1 MQKNEAIKL
10 ALKLAG
16 IYVLIQAILYIPP
29 VVSSFR
35 MFSLTDE
42 AKIGSITLLITFGLL
57 VVLGLWLT
65 FKNKPKF
72 EKEAMTSSGLMSLG
86 LAISGVIVFA
96 LAIGDL
102 PLLISKLAFT
112 STSPSPIP
120 IEIIGANNNVENI
133 MALIGN
139 LIQLLLGA
147 LLFFKAKYFAQLI
160 K

>member
-1 MQKNEAIKL
+1 MQKNEATKL

-16 IYVLIQAILYIPP
+16 IYVLIRAILYIP

-35 MFSLTDE
+35 MLSLNDE
-42 AKIGSITLLITFGLL
+42 TKVGSITLLITFGLL
-57 VVLGLWLT
+57 VILGLWLT

-72 EKEAMTSSGLMSLG
+72 EKEVMTSSDLTSLG
-86 LAISGVIVFA
+86 LAIGGVIVFA
-96 LAIGDL
+96 LAISDL
-102 PLLISKLAFT
+102 PLLISKLVYT
-112 STSPSPIP
+112 STSLTP
-120 IEIIGANNNVENI
+120 IEIIGANNNVGNV

-147 LLFFKAKYFAQLI
+147 LLFFKAKYFARLI

>member
-1 MQKNEAIKL
+1 MQKNEATKL

-16 IYVLIQAILYIPP
+16 IYVLIQAILYLPL

-35 MFSLTDE
+35 MLRLTDE

-65 FKNKPKF
+65 FKNKPKL
-72 EKEAMTSSGLMSLG
+72 EKEVMTSSGLLSLG
-86 LAISGVIVFA
+86 LAIGGMIIFA
-96 LAIGDL
+96 LAISDL
-102 PLLISKLAFT
+102 PLLISKLVYT
-112 STSPSPIP
+112 STSPSPI
-120 IEIIGANNNVENI
+120 EILGANNNVENV
-133 MALIGN
+133 MAVVGN

>member
-1 MQKNEAIKL
+1 MQKNEVTKL

-16 IYVLIQAILYIPP
+16 IYVLIQAIWYIPS

-35 MFSLTDE
+35 MLSLSIGE
-42 AKIGSITLLITFGLL
+42 AKVGSITLLITFSLL
-57 VVLGLWLT
+57 VVLGFWLT

-72 EKEAMTSSGLMSLG
+72 EKEAISSPELLTLG
-86 LAISGVIVFA
+86 LAIGGLIIFA
-96 LAIGDL
+96 LAISDL
-102 PLLISKLAFT
+102 PLFISKLVYT
-112 STSPSPIP
+112 STSTNPL
-120 IEIIGANNNVENI
+120 EINGANNNVENV

-147 LLFFKAKYFAQLI
+147 LIFFKAKYFAQLI